1 MELYYVWL
9 ECIKGF
15 GPVAW
20 HDFLW
25 EYGDPEMIYRNRH
38 ELLPKGRIS
47 GSQIEILKE
56 RADDAFEN
64 AAVILKKCQHYGIR
78 ILTYN
83 DPEYAENIKKYK
95 DFPIVFYTKGHLRDN
110 WTHGC
115 GIVGA
120 RRCSLEGKK
129 YAIDVASQEVARGR
143 GLISGMAKG
152 IDSYAHTAALKQSGY
167 TVAVLAYG
175 IDQCYPVEHKALMG
189 KIENEGLLLS
199 EYPPETVPY
208 RHSFPRRNRIIAG
221 LSDVLYVI
229 DAGKNSGTKTTV
241 EAAERYGKQI
251 VKANFYKDV

>member
-1 MELYYVWL
+1 
-9 ECIKGF
+9 
-15 GPVAW
+15 
-20 HDFLW
+20 
-25 EYGDPEMIYRNRH
+25 
-38 ELLPKGRIS
+38 
-47 GSQIEILKE
+47 
-56 RADDAFEN
+56 
-64 AAVILKKCQHYGIR
+64 
-78 ILTYN
+78 
-83 DPEYAENIKKYK
+83 
-95 DFPIVFYTKGHLRDN
+95 
-110 WTHGC
+110 
-115 GIVGA
+115 
-120 RRCSLEGKK
+120 
-129 YAIDVASQEVARGR
+129 
-143 GLISGMAKG
+143 MAKG

-175 IDQCYPVEHKALMG
+175 IDQCYPVEHKALMC